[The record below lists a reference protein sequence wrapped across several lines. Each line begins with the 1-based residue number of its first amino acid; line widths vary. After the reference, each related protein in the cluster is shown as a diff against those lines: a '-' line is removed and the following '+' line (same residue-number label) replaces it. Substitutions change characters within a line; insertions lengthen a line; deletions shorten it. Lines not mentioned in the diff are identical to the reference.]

1 MIGTGIG
8 LGLSGYRLR
17 PGSFEPSWVSGLQ
30 LWLDASDPATLF
42 QSSGGAAAVSDG
54 DPIGQWQD
62 KSGNS
67 RHFVQA
73 SGTSKPAL
81 KTSIK
86 NGRNVVRLD
95 GVNDFL
101 DGGDILDFGT
111 GPFTLFFVIRNNA
124 TTDVPVFVKDT
135 GNGTDLGI
143 FIAINVAA
151 TNDGIYYF
159 NGSSA
164 TTFGYGGSTVGWLQ
178 PSVIRTGTGS
188 NGVTCYANGTLS
200 ATITDSRN
208 LSNSRSIRL
217 GQYATG
223 SYGKYS
229 GDFAEILV
237 WNVALDSGQRQTI
250 EAYLQTKWGVY

>member
-8 LGLSGYRLR
+8 LGLSGYRLQNNWN
-17 PGSFEPSWVSGLQ
+17 PSWFSGLQ

-54 DPIGQWQD
+54 DPIGQWRD
-62 KSGNS
+62 KSGNL
-67 RHFVQA
+67 RNFVQA

-86 NGRNVVRLD
+86 NGRNVVRFD

-111 GPFTLFFVIRNNA
+111 GPFTLFFVIRNNV
-124 TTDVPVFVKDT
+124 TTDTPVFVKDS
-135 GNGTDLGI
+135 GNGADLGV
-143 FIAINVAA
+143 FIALNAA
-151 TNDGIYYF
+151 TANDGIYYY
-159 NGSSA
+159 NGSAA
-164 TTFGYGGSTVGWLQ
+164 TTFGYAGSTVGWMQ

-188 NGVTCYANGTLS
+188 NGLTLYANGILR

-208 LSNSRSIRL
+208 LSNTRSICL

-223 SYGKYS
+223 SFGKYS

-237 WNVALDSGQRQTI
+237 WNVALDSGQRQAI